1 MRHVLLS
8 GWAQPADALLHLA
21 PDALAFDYSLYGSAD
36 EAIKALKAQNPSHII
51 AWSLGGQ
58 LALRALAKGALHLK
72 HLTLIAAPMQFVSDE
87 SLKGMDATTY
97 QLFRDSYAS
106 DPIRTKA
113 RLHALIAK
121 GDRETKQVMAMLS
134 HHAKVD
140 EVAHWLPWLEDLA
153 AHRLDIGAL
162 ASAPPTLI
170 IHGMNDAIV
179 PFEQSEALVKRLPRA
194 ELMAWAEV
202 GHAPHMHDSQR
213 MIAEISAHRQR
224 HGAA

>member
-1 MRHVLLS
+1 MKHVLLS

-36 EAIKALKAQNPSHII
+36 EAIKALKAQSPSHII

-58 LALRALAKGALHLK
+58 LALRALAKGALRLK

-87 SLKGMDATTY
+87 ALKGMDATTY

-106 DPIRTKA
+106 DPIRAKA

-121 GDRETKQVMAMLS
+121 GDREMKQVMAMLS

-153 AHRLDIGAL
+153 AHRLDDAL
-162 ASAPPTLI
+162 EAGQYSVDVLTKALGKDNDRTQAAVQRLGQ
-170 IHGMNDAIV
+170 IH
-179 PFEQSEALVKRLPRA
+179 EAM
-194 ELMAWAEV
+194 E
-202 GHAPHMHDSQR
+202 
-213 MIAEISAHRQR
+213 AEIRAGQR
-224 HGAA
+224 RI